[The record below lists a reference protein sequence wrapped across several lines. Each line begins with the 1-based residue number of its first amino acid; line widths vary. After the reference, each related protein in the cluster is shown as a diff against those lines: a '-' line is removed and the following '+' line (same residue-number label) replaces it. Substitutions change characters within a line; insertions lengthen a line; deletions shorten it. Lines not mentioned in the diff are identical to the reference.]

1 MKLFFKKVKL
11 FTKKHW
17 KVIALVVT
25 AIVGIVIFKK
35 SPSSFVES
43 YRKLKELHD
52 NESDAILN
60 AHKKEQ
66 FEKKAAKLELN
77 ETLRVVENE
86 FRKNNKILDNKKKK
100 EIKRILRKGSSN
112 PAELANELSKATGI
126 RVIMP
131 KP

>member
-60 AHKKEQ
+60 AHKEEQ

-77 ETLRVVENE
+77 EILRVVESE
-86 FRKNNKILDNKKKK
+86 FRKNKKILDNKKKK
-100 EIKRILRKGSSN
+100 EIKRILRKGNSN
-112 PAELANELSKATGI
+112 PAELANELSEATGI